1 MLPFLSAALA
11 RATGREPIGVELV
24 LRGLLTTGLGE
35 RGGHVRI
42 GRNVTLVSPE
52 NIRLGRHVTIYGNT
66 VLNAGGRSGFIRIGE
81 QTHLDHFC
89 LVSGLGGIAIGKRCA
104 ISSGVIIYSH
114 TNEFR
119 KEPETPILDQPVRY
133 AAVTL
138 GDDLLIGA
146 RAVIL
151 PGVTVGDHAVIGAG
165 AVVHR
170 DVPAWAIVAGTPAA
184 VIADRRQQKPPR
196 AKSPLGT

>member
-1 MLPFLSAALA
+1 MISLLSRAVA
-11 RATGREPIGVELV
+11 RATGREPVGVELV

-42 GRNVTLVSPE
+42 GRNVTIICPE
-52 NIRLGRHVTIYGNT
+52 NVRLGRDVTLYGNT
-66 VLNAGGRSGFIRIGE
+66 VLNAGGPSGFVRIGE
-81 QTHLDHFC
+81 ETHLDQFC
-89 LVSGLGGIAIGKRCA
+89 VLSGLGGSSIGRRCA
-104 ISSGVIIYSH
+104 ISSSVLVYSQ

-119 KEPETPILDQPVRY
+119 RDPETPILDQPVRY
-133 AAVTL
+133 APVTV
-138 GDDLLIGA
+138 GDDILIGA

-170 DVPAWAIVAGTPAA
+170 DVPPWAIVAGMPAA
-184 VIADRRQQKPPR
+184 VIGDRRDR
-196 AKSPLGT
+196 ARPEVR